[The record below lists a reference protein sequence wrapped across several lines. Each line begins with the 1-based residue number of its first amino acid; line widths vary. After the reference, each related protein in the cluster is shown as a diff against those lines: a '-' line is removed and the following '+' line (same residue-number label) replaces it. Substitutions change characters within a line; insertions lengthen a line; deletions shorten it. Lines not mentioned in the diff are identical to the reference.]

1 MDPAQRRDQPA
12 ARTSSPQL
20 LLAAAGLP
28 ALLLAAAVA
37 SSALWLALAL
47 RVAELQAPAQPPVP
61 AQPASPVPELQVEPQ
76 WYAAQF
82 ERVEFGVEIGRER
95 SKSKVRSQ
103 YNYRR

>member
-1 MDPAQRRDQPA
+1 MGPAQRRDRPA

-20 LLAAAGLP
+20 LLAAAVALSE
-28 ALLLAAAVA
+28 LLLGVE
-37 SSALWLALAL
+37 L
-47 RVAELQAPAQPPVP
+47 RVAELRAPAQPASQGPKP
-61 AQPASPVPELQVEPQ
+61 GSPVPELQVGPQ
-76 WYAAQF
+76 WYAAKS